1 MSTEPAPPSPL
12 EPMSRELRPQPRQ
25 HSFVEPLASAS
36 GAEDKVQGQAE
47 EVIEGTGLH
56 KPRKSDREPVSSS
69 DQETQSRGDA
79 VTSGE
84 EMRRIIEGHLVVW
97 FVDHVAHNADIPHH
111 SMRYSTANT
120 TSLFHTF
127 SKLLSREA
135 SKSRVGN
142 EVARIIREH
151 SGDIARKLKQV
162 LSLPSRQEAMVM
174 LWDDARPNS
183 AVLPSSLPNAFE
195 SVVKSQSGTLRYPG
209 SVMLQN
215 LDGVSEYYCMDDEC
229 MFSVA
234 SFESQE
240 ELRAHGQ
247 THIRAATTLPQQDLL
262 HVPEPLALPPSESR
276 PTQGTASTP
285 QKAETSPLDGDHKSS
300 CRYWGYADMQKAQ
313 EYLMQHDALQWLL
326 VRIRIATT
334 MLDTGQAEYTVRT
347 KLLRSVNNGPIS
359 LVLNWAP
366 RVFLRQQYGGAGTIR
381 LADVFCISGSGI
393 NAQATTC
400 AEYVGQMW
408 PTIGPVVLECLS
420 VALKGTSPTYEEALA
435 KGLCR
440 MSVSLSSTYTTFE
453 LYGRSELLLEAAE
466 VITWLGSACRAS
478 QYPDRCSGC
487 RPYIT
492 SELYTERFLVRF
504 DEQSVN
510 ETDKAG
516 TCWRKLFKNPVIAL
530 GYPIPAR
537 KLGEVGLEL
546 SLHMMMVLGQT
557 LCAATFAGRSM
568 LKGYNSLFVPT
579 SCVGS
584 SIIWHFLVNEDGSRL
599 PYNDGIAA
607 SAAADAYLLDQNT
620 LESGRHFVGWTPAA
634 DILAGT
640 KVASYN
646 IERSQS
652 DMSKPAFASL
662 SSINLTISRIV
673 GVGATM
679 VRGKKDIPAAL
690 SNQRIYEDQV
700 SSASQWNVLLYDT
713 YERKGWLVDGA
724 SALVHLS
731 KAWLSSYVQR
741 QTVIEEANGMPGAE
755 AQRSVFDQLWHSDSF
770 DGHNTAL
777 KTLLNYKNRELRL
790 YAKTETKEEL
800 SKDLETGK
808 LSRVEKTTKTWWCWE
823 HVVLEKW
830 SLLEQVHDHLVRRRL
845 TPTSDLKLPFGKQ
858 SIEGFEFNDA
868 VAGFSPLQPRV
879 TKLESS
885 SGDWLDFSIGI
896 DAITFFGSKFGELI
910 RPASAS
916 PGCILDS
923 QCGKRSTCPSNLD
936 YLAVPMSVLA
946 QVQKRNRKRT
956 DGGVQLGE
964 AIFWAD
970 NLLSLE
976 DCDCLRSRC
985 KINVAQLQSDS
996 ILNRPTTTQASS
1008 DEAFQRYPRGAVLFG
1023 QRKTVAVMTTSSSH
1037 GSKSQVNSD
1046 GSSKSKEPVSDSGVD
1061 MGEASSSPGSA
1072 PDSQT
1077 TDSSAPSVVSERPQ
1091 GSAHSI
1097 SKSPQRRS
1105 LFWLLSFRN
1114 SRLLTRN
1121 RHGQGG

>member
-1 MSTEPAPPSPL
+1 MSTEPALPSPL
-12 EPMSRELRPQPRQ
+12 EPMSHEFGPKSRRR
-25 HSFVEPLASAS
+25 SFIEPPAIAN
-36 GAEDKVQGQAE
+36 GAKDKAQGQAQE
-47 EVIEGTGLH
+47 AIDGTGLH
-56 KPRKSDREPVSSS
+56 RDRKSDREPVFSS
-69 DQETQSRGDA
+69 DQKTQSRGHA
-79 VTSGE
+79 VTSE
-84 EMRRIIEGHLVVW
+84 EKGHEEVDMRRIIEGQFVVW
-97 FVDHVAHNADIPHH
+97 FVDHVALNADIPHH
-111 SMRYSTANT
+111 SMSDSTADT
-120 TSLFHTF
+120 TSLFLTF
-127 SKLLSREA
+127 SKLLSRGA
-135 SKSRVGN
+135 STSRLGS
-142 EVARIIREH
+142 EVARIIQQH
-151 SGDIARKLKQV
+151 SGDFARRLIQA
-162 LSLPSRQEAMVM
+162 LSLPSRQEDMVL
-174 LWDDARPNS
+174 LWDDPRPARV
-183 AVLPSSLPNAFE
+183 VLTSSFLNA
-195 SVVKSQSGTLRYPG
+195 SVREGNCQ
-209 SVMLQN
+209 
-215 LDGVSEYYCMDDEC
+215 
-229 MFSVA
+229 
-234 SFESQE
+234 
-240 ELRAHGQ
+240 H
-247 THIRAATTLPQQDLL
+247 
-262 HVPEPLALPPSESR
+262 
-276 PTQGTASTP
+276 
-285 QKAETSPLDGDHKSS
+285 
-300 CRYWGYADMQKAQ
+300 WGKADMQNAR

-326 VRIRIATT
+326 VRIRIATMT
-334 MLDTGQAEYTVRT
+334 LSTGDTEHTVRT
-347 KLLRSVNNGPIS
+347 KFVGRFNSQDVS
-359 LVLNWAP
+359 LTLDWAP
-366 RVFLRQQYGGAGTIR
+366 REFLQEQYDGAETIR
-381 LADVFCISGSGI
+381 LADVFCLSGSGI
-393 NAQATTC
+393 DVQATTC
-400 AEYVGQMW
+400 AEYVEQMW
-408 PTIGPVVLECLS
+408 PSTGPAVLDCLS
-420 VALKGTSPTYEEALA
+420 MALQCTSPEYEADLLD
-435 KGLCR
+435 GRCR
-440 MSVSLSSTYTTFE
+440 MSIDLSSRCTTFK
-453 LYGRSELLLEAAE
+453 LQGKSTLLIEAAE

-478 QYPDRCSGC
+478 QHPDRHSSCT
-487 RPYIT
+487 PEIT
-492 SELYTERFLVRF
+492 NERHSYSQRFLVRF
-504 DEQSVN
+504 MLKEQSVN
-510 ETDKAG
+510 EPDEAG

-530 GYPIPAR
+530 GYSIPAR

-557 LCAATFAGRSM
+557 LCAAAFAGRSM

-640 KVASYN
+640 KLASYD

-673 GVGATM
+673 GAGATM

-755 AQRSVFDQLWHSDSF
+755 AQRSAFDQLWHSDSF

-845 TPTSDLKLPFGKQ
+845 TPTADLKLPFGKQ

-879 TKLESS
+879 TKLVSS
-885 SGDWLDFSIGI
+885 SGDWLDFAIGM

-916 PGCILDS
+916 SGCILDS

-956 DGGVQLGE
+956 DGVVQLGE

-976 DCDCLRSRC
+976 DCDCSRSRC

-1008 DEAFQRYPRGAVLFG
+1008 DEAFHRYPRGAVLFG

-1037 GSKSQVNSD
+1037 GSKSQVNSG

-1061 MGEASSSPGSA
+1061 IGEASSSPGSA

-1077 TDSSAPSVVSERPQ
+1077 ADSSAPSVVSERPQ

-1105 LFWLLSFRN
+1105 LFWLSSFRN
-1114 SRLLTRN
+1114 SRLLTRS
-1121 RHGQGG
+1121 RHGQGGRSSRHRSTHNESAISGGTLGQEPQTTSLR